1 MIATIQTIPD
11 ILVTTRGNQMEA
23 ARLLSANRATIK
35 KYSRDFDG
43 KQHAIVNGVLMVNR
57 GGWGQHKRLIDG

>member
-1 MIATIQTIPD
+1 MNANIQTIPEV
-11 ILVTTRGNQMEA
+11 LVTTRGNQMEA

-43 KQHAIVNGVLMVNR
+43 KQHAIVNGVLMVHR
-57 GGWGQHKRLIDG
+57 GGWGEYKRLCDG